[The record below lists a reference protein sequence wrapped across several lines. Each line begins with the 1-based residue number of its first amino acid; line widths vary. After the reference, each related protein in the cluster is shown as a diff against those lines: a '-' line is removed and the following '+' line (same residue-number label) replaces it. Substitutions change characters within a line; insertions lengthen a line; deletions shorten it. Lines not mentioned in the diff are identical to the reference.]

1 MSLGFPVKVDW
12 DGPDDLPEVVILS
25 AEVCREYYE
34 EKDIYVILEWLEDK
48 YGWCINGVEF
58 LNEGTLKPDSMLS
71 FFTLVLETGN
81 KRAGRL

>member
-1 MSLGFPVKVDW
+1 MSLGFPVKIDW

-71 FFTLVLETGN
+71 FFTLVLEAGN
-81 KRAGRL
+81 QRAGRL